1 MKYNYL
7 KLAEMLK
14 EKREDMG
21 ISTRKL
27 AEKIDISHTEIS
39 RIENGMRPNFSF
51 LILAK
56 LCKELKIDMMN
67 LLDDAGVWQ
76 VDYDQLFYVMVK
88 QEEEKIFKIHA
99 RSEFEAARIVCDLVY
114 ENQLMDFSKSEKDIL
129 IGAVKNPKDFD
140 KEIIKNYEETGNLLD
155 KNKETDDEEM
165 EEDSEENMEIDGVI
179 CPEDCIYYCPNCGNC
194 TIRE

>member
-7 KLAEMLK
+7 KLAEVLK

-27 AEKIDISHTEIS
+27 GEKVGISHTEIS
-39 RIENGMRPNFSF
+39 RIENGMRPHFSF
-51 LILAK
+51 VILAK

-67 LLDDAGVWQ
+67 LLDDADVWR

-114 ENQLMDFSKSEKDIL
+114 ENQLMDFSKSDKDIL
-129 IGAVKNPKDFD
+129 LGAVKNPKDFD

-165 EEDSEENMEIDGVI
+165 EEDSEENIEIDGVI
-179 CPEDCIYYCPNCGNC
+179 CPEDCIYYCSNCGNC